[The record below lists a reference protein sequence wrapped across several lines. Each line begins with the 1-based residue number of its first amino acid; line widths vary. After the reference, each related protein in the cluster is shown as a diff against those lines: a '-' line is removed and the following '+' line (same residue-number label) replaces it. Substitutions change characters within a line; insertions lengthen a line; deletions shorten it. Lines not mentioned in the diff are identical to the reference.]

1 MQEDGAESPLSD
13 VPEIRSESKKRS
25 RGKRDTASTASAER
39 LLETP
44 KKGQSK
50 ANDVGEEALVGDLEA
65 EEEDIAD
72 EEEVKKAVSRPPPV
86 HSDYLP
92 LPWKGRLGYACLNTY
107 LRNATPPVFSS
118 RTCRIASIIEHRY
131 PLKDPS
137 QPEHATKNRPDKE
150 QGSDVRRG
158 QEFVENLGLAN
169 ARDIVK
175 MVRWNDR
182 YGIKFLR
189 LSSEMFPFASHEEY
203 GYKLAT
209 FASETL
215 AEAGK
220 VIAELGHRVT
230 THPGQL
236 GSPRK
241 SVIDNAFRDLEY
253 HDEMLSL
260 LKLPPQQDRDA
271 VMILHMGGTFGD
283 KAATLD
289 RFRENYATLSPS
301 IKNRLVLENDDVSWN
316 VHDLLPV
323 CQELNIPMVLD
334 FHHHNILFDAD
345 KLREGTLDIMNLY
358 PDIKATWTRK
368 GITQKMHY
376 SEPTPAAV
384 TPTQRRK
391 HNPRPFT
398 LPPCAND
405 MDLMIEAKDKEQAV
419 FELMRNFKLPGWD
432 TFNDIIPHSRNDEN
446 KPVRAP
452 KKKHTPKK
460 KAKKDTEEDS
470 PEAAAEELED
480 AAPSVVPDEEV
491 AMGGPERRVYWPPGM
506 EEWLRPAKRVAKKKD
521 PNAVK
526 TTPAQKKK
534 RAAAD
539 GGMQEEAPGSVE
551 KKGSTPKRATSGKG
565 RKAVKSVPTPST
577 SEGEDEATTEMPE
590 LQAARKSGRAG
601 RPRDLQGRWTSYYE
615 YSSAIIIPALL
626 DLPLGKD
633 TGRLVGTAFRDLYCV
648 LAHDTTVIHLSSSVT
663 LLTGHAAAALIGR
676 PLLPLVH
683 DDDAR
688 VFAHELQEAA
698 ATPGLIF
705 RFHARISTAF
715 PAPSHAAFELHGHFS
730 GIIPSVH
737 HGVFT
742 LVARPAFTTRSTLF
756 DSFLD
761 LKTEQFVLL
770 RQLTFLRAE
779 EAAAEVAASSH
790 NSHHDD
796 DDDDDDM
803 TIETSSVTSATTA
816 STVLSTAGRI
826 SGFAVRAQNAV
837 AKNALLVGDAG
848 ILFAPRD
855 ATDASPS

>member
-1 MQEDGAESPLSD
+1 MRNATKTITDPDVNDEVIDAPNALRASPDSAVNGTIAPATIKEDGPELPLSD

-50 ANDVGEEALVGDLEA
+50 ANDVGVEAFIGDLEA

-131 PLKDPS
+131 PLRDPS

-150 QGSDVRRG
+150 QGADVRRG

-203 GYKLAT
+203 GYKLAP

-230 THPGQL
+230 THPGQFTQL

-432 TFNDIIPHSRNDEN
+432 TFNDITPHSRNDEN

-452 KKKHTPKK
+452 KKKYTPKK
-460 KAKKDTEEDS
+460 KAKKDIEEDS

-526 TTPAQKKK
+526 AAPAQKKK

-601 RPRDLQGRWTSYYE
+601 RPRVSY
-615 YSSAIIIPALL
+615 
-626 DLPLGKD
+626 
-633 TGRLVGTAFRDLYCV
+633 R
-648 LAHDTTVIHLSSSVT
+648 
-663 LLTGHAAAALIGR
+663 
-676 PLLPLVH
+676 
-683 DDDAR
+683 
-688 VFAHELQEAA
+688 
-698 ATPGLIF
+698 
-705 RFHARISTAF
+705 
-715 PAPSHAAFELHGHFS
+715 
-730 GIIPSVH
+730 
-737 HGVFT
+737 
-742 LVARPAFTTRSTLF
+742 
-756 DSFLD
+756 
-761 LKTEQFVLL
+761 
-770 RQLTFLRAE
+770 
-779 EAAAEVAASSH
+779 EVS
-790 NSHHDD
+790 
-796 DDDDDDM
+796 
-803 TIETSSVTSATTA
+803 E
-816 STVLSTAGRI
+816 
-826 SGFAVRAQNAV
+826 
-837 AKNALLVGDAG
+837 
-848 ILFAPRD
+848 
-855 ATDASPS
+855 